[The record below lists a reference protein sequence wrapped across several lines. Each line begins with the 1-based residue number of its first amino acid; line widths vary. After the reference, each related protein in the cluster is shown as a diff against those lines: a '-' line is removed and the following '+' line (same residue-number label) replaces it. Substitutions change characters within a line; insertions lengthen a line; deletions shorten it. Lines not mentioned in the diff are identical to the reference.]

1 MVNGRIE
8 KDPRGL
14 KIFFE
19 PKSVAV
25 VGASRTPGKVGN
37 TILRN
42 LLKLGYAG
50 QIFPVNPRAEEIEG
64 LRSYA
69 SVAAIPEAVE
79 LVVMVLVLS
88 IFPLL
93 PHL

>member
-8 KDPRGL
+8 KNPSGL

-19 PKSVAV
+19 TKSVAV
-25 VGASRTPGKVGN
+25 VGASRTPGKIGN

-42 LLKLGYAG
+42 LLKLGYEG

-64 LRSYA
+64 LRSYG
-69 SVAAIPEAVE
+69 AAQK
-79 LVVMVLVLS
+79 
-88 IFPLL
+88 
-93 PHL
+93 

>member
-1 MVNGRIE
+1 MVNERIE
-8 KDPRGL
+8 KNPSGL

-19 PKSVAV
+19 PKSMAV
-25 VGASRTPGKVGN
+25 VGASRTPGKIGN

-42 LLKLGYAG
+42 LLKLGFEG
-50 QIFPVNPRAEEIEG
+50 QIFPVNPRGEEIEG

-79 LVVMVLVLS
+79 LVVKEKGSSLRLTL
-88 IFPLL
+88 I
-93 PHL
+93 